1 MYKVTDQEVQDV
13 LEQCTDQITEMIIG
27 YKYTNK
33 IESLIPTIEVYP
45 VGDNGFIALFKHD
58 ADVLGSVVNI
68 DEDCIFTSYGNDSD
82 LMH

>member
-1 MYKVTDQEVQDV
+1 MYKVTDQEVLDV
-13 LEQCTDQITEMIIG
+13 LEECTDQITEMIIG

-58 ADVLGSVVNI
+58 TDVLGSVVNI
-68 DEDCIFTSYGNDSD
+68 GEDCIFTSYGNDSD

>member
-1 MYKVTDQEVQDV
+1 MYKVTDQEVLDV
-13 LEQCTDQITEMIIG
+13 LEECTDQITEMIIG

-58 ADVLGSVVNI
+58 TDVLGSVVNI

>member
-1 MYKVTDQEVQDV
+1 MYKVTDQEVLDV
-13 LEQCTDQITEMIIG
+13 LEELTDQITEMIIG

-33 IESLIPTIEVYP
+33 IESLMPTIEVYP

-58 ADVLGSVVNI
+58 TDVLGSVVVV
-68 DEDCIFTSYGNDSD
+68 DGDCIFTSYGNDSD

>member
-33 IESLIPTIEVYP
+33 IESLIPTIEVIQ
-45 VGDNGFIALFKHD
+45 F
-58 ADVLGSVVNI
+58 
-68 DEDCIFTSYGNDSD
+68 C
-82 LMH
+82 

>member
-1 MYKVTDQEVQDV
+1 MYKVTDEEVKDV
-13 LEQCTDQITEMIIG
+13 LEQCAEQITDMIIG

-45 VGDNGFIALFKHD
+45 VGDNGFIALFKNGE
-58 ADVLGSVVNI
+58 DVLGSVVDI
-68 DEDCIFTSYGNDSD
+68 DGDCIFTSYGKDSD